1 MYDVIVIGARCAG
14 ASTAMLLARKGYKV
28 LLVDRATFPKDIP
41 HGHFIHRHGPRCLQR
56 WGLLDQIVATN
67 CPPVT
72 SITTDYGEIPLTG
85 RELIVD
91 GVALGYGPRRVVLDK
106 VLIDAAVEAGA
117 ELREGFTMEGLTT
130 DGDRITGI
138 RGRERG
144 RGSAVT
150 ERASITVGADGRNSH
165 LARAVQAPKYEVTS
179 PLTCWY
185 FSYWSGVPH
194 DGLQV
199 AVRGNKVLFA
209 FPTTDGLFGLFVAWS
224 STELPTVRADIEGQ
238 LMAAVDEVPELAD
251 RVRAGRR
258 EERFYGMADVPN
270 FLRKPYGPGWALV
283 GDAGCHKDPFL
294 ALGICDAF
302 RDAELLVEALHSG
315 LSGRYLLEQAMAD
328 YECQRNKAT
337 MVDYQQ
343 NLDRAQF
350 KPLPAE
356 MAQLRLALRGNQED
370 TNRYYMAIEGMIPP
384 ETFFNPEN
392 VQRIIGLATAGDV

>member
-41 HGHFIHRHGPRCLQR
+41 HGHFIHRHGPRRLQR
-56 WGLLDQIVATN
+56 WGLLDRIVAIN

-72 SITTDYGEIPLTG
+72 SRTTDYGEIPLTG

-117 ELREGFTMEGLTT
+117 ELREGFTVEGFTT

-138 RGRERG
+138 RGREKG

-150 ERASITVGADGRNSH
+150 EWASVTVGADGRNSR
-165 LARAVQAPKYEVTS
+165 LARAVQAPKYEVTL

-199 AVRGNKVLFA
+199 VVRGNKVLFA
-209 FPTTDGLFGLFVAWS
+209 FPTNDGLLGLFVGWS
-224 STELPTVRADIEGQ
+224 STELPTARADIEGQ

-251 RVRAGRR
+251 RIRAGRR

-283 GDAGCHKDPFL
+283 GDAGC
-294 ALGICDAF
+294 
-302 RDAELLVEALHSG
+302 
-315 LSGRYLLEQAMAD
+315 
-328 YECQRNKAT
+328 
-337 MVDYQQ
+337 
-343 NLDRAQF
+343 
-350 KPLPAE
+350 
-356 MAQLRLALRGNQED
+356 
-370 TNRYYMAIEGMIPP
+370 
-384 ETFFNPEN
+384 
-392 VQRIIGLATAGDV
+392 QRIRFWRSGSATPSGTPSCLWRLWTVGCRDVTSLSKRWGTTSVSATRPPWSTTSRTSTGPSSNRFPLRWPSSD